1 MAAAVL
7 VTGPGCRATRP
18 RHQEGT
24 AEHGQKQTA
33 ANQNQV
39 RLRMRALVDPMCG
52 QIEQVA
58 DAIMSGT
65 TNRATQRAALHWK
78 TEGVPAMREALFQ
91 PDPLTA
97 VLDAWVL
104 CYQMADYFEKGKG
117 RELLGEASPQAA
129 AACRQMEEEL
139 ARIAATGTAT
149 GDASKPRALARRW
162 ASEHP
167 IRHSIAGRES
177 TLSRVLEQEI
187 ADSFSVGEAVA
198 EITTTVDDLNRRLE
212 VYSDQLFRQARWEAE
227 LFKLELFDDLSA
239 DRVVPIIERAVKSAE
254 QATVIAERLAP
265 AFERAVSVTLEV
277 PKLAATEREA
287 ATKFLQDEFAR
298 TLEFAQTERI
308 AALAHLTTER
318 IEALKELRKDLAEE
332 QAALTRDALEVSLQV
347 MDHALWKVA
356 QIMAATVLMLLV
368 ATVAILFLVR
378 RMFFRTPGPPEN

>member
-1 MAAAVL
+1 
-7 VTGPGCRATRP
+7 
-18 RHQEGT
+18 
-24 AEHGQKQTA
+24 
-33 ANQNQV
+33 
-39 RLRMRALVDPMCG
+39 
-52 QIEQVA
+52 
-58 DAIMSGT
+58 
-65 TNRATQRAALHWK
+65 
-78 TEGVPAMREALFQ
+78 MREALFQ

-104 CYQMADYFEKGKG
+104 CFQMEDYFEKGKG

-139 ARIAATGTAT
+139 ARIAASGTAT

-167 IRHSIAGRES
+167 IRHSIASRES

-212 VYSDQLFRQARWEAE
+212 IYSDQLFRQARWEAE
-227 LFKLELFDDLSA
+227 LFKLELFDELSA
-239 DRVVPIIERAVKSAE
+239 DQVVPIIERAVKSAE
-254 QATVIAERLAP
+254 QATLIAERLAP
-265 AFERAVSVTLEV
+265 AFERTVSVAMEV

-308 AALAHLTTER
+308 AALEHLTTER

-332 QAALTRDALEVSLQV
+332 RTALTRDALEVSLQV

-368 ATVAILFLVR
+368 GTVAILFLVR
-378 RMFFRTPGPPEN
+378 RMFFRTPGSAEN